1 MLLAH
6 STNSEW
12 HVETSFIMTSNI
24 ANIHV
29 TFTIFLLYQNFM
41 KHFISDRSNGN
52 SSDQLVQ
59 IYFIKISISS
69 GVFLEKTQVMCSIIK
84 DIIRVKDNNKF

>member
-52 SSDQLVQ
+52 SSITRTDLFYQN
-59 IYFIKISISS
+59 IYIKRGFSR
-69 GVFLEKTQVMCSIIK
+69 K
-84 DIIRVKDNNKF
+84 DTSHV